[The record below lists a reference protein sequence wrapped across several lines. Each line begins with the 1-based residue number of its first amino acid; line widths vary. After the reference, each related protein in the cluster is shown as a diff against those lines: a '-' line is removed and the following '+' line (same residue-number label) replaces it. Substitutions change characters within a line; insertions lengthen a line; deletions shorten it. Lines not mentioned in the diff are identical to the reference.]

1 MTQESCVGIHRVTQ
15 LGAGLTSSGETQGCE
30 NLLRGEQTCDLRRH
44 CTEKHLRKRWRHSQS
59 ELTVLWGHFTEA

>member
-30 NLLRGEQTCDLRRH
+30 NLLRGEQTCDLR
-44 CTEKHLRKRWRHSQS
+44 SY
-59 ELTVLWGHFTEA
+59 TVLRNT